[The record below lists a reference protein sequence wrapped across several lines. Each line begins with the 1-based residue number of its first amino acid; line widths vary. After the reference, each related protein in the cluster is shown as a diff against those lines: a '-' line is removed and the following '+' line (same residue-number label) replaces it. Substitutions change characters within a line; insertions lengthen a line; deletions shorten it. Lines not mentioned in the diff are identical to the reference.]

1 MDNYNYAT
9 IRPYEQDAIRR
20 QNDIV
25 NAIKSLE
32 TVLTQQ
38 CQLICKIIN
47 NHQPV
52 RARGNSVFELERS
65 ISDIQ
70 EVPRKQLVKECM
82 VSSLF
87 TRKIYY
93 RFLLFE

>member
-9 IRPYEQDAIRR
+9 IRPYEQEAIRR

-25 NAIKSLE
+25 DAIKSLE

-38 CQLICKIIN
+38 CQLICKVIN
-47 NHQPV
+47 QPL
-52 RARGNSVFELERS
+52 RPRGNSVVELERS

-70 EVPRKQLVKECM
+70 EVPRKQFIKQCM
-82 VSSLF
+82 VSSLLQYNCF
-87 TRKIYY
+87 
-93 RFLLFE
+93 